1 MSLFLVARRLVKTAG
16 RYREITL
23 IVLALV
29 ILFLGGVLFSII
41 EHVGFGT
48 SLYWSIETGTTVG
61 YGDVVPHNAAGRII
75 AVGVMVTT
83 IPIVGSVFALLAGAS
98 ALGRLRR
105 LLGMDVHLPSEPYTV
120 ILGSHPIIPRVVR
133 ELEASGEAVL
143 VVATEKPAGEPRGA
157 RFLAGDPTDEEVVR
171 RARPER
177 ADRALIAC
185 TDDADSL
192 VIAVSLRAIA
202 PDLEVYALT
211 QSARVAQ
218 ALKELGIT
226 NTLSSD
232 ELVGHTVAKSLE
244 SPHAGD
250 VLLKLLDSTDL
261 FMRERRVDSAFVHHR
276 LSEVRGSS
284 GRLVLGILRQGQVEL
299 GLADDPQLEPDD
311 MVIFIESTGHNTDS

>member
-1 MSLFLVARRLVKTAG
+1 MTLFVVARRFVKTAG

-29 ILFLGGVLFSII
+29 ILFFGGLLFSVT
-41 EHVGFGT
+41 EHVSLAT
-48 SLYWSIETGTTVG
+48 ALYWSIETGTTVG
-61 YGDVVPHNAAGRII
+61 YGDITPHNSAGRII

-98 ALGRLRR
+98 ALGRIRR
-105 LLGMDVHLPSEPYTV
+105 LLGMEIHLPSEAYTV

-133 ELEASGEAVL
+133 ELQASGEPVV
-143 VVATEKPAGEPRGA
+143 VVADKPAGEPRGVH
-157 RFLAGDPTDEEVVR
+157 FLAGDPTDEDVVR
-171 RARPER
+171 KARPER
-177 ADRALIAC
+177 ANRALIAC

-218 ALKELGIT
+218 ALKELGVT

-244 SPHAGD
+244 SPHAGE

-261 FMRERRVDSAFVHHR
+261 FLRERPIDEALVHRR

-284 GRLVLGILRQGQVEL
+284 GRLVLGILRHGQVDL
-299 GLADDPQLEPDD
+299 GLADDPELEPDD
-311 MVIFIESTGHNTDS
+311 LVIFVEANGGGSEH